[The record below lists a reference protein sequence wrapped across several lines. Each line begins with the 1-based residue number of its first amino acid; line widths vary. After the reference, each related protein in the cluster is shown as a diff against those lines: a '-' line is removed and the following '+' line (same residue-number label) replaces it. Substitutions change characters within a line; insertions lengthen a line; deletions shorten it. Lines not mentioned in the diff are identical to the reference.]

1 MALGSREIELVIEL
15 KRRGYLDGNLSVVEI
30 GAQQL
35 TDGFLGARDKIE
47 EAGRLFGA
55 KTPSP
60 LPQPPGCATAD
71 RRNLDEGAPYAR
83 DFWTWLGFDY
93 AAIDID
99 GADIIRL
106 DLNYES
112 IAPELI
118 GKYKVVTNCGT
129 TEHIA
134 NQLNAFKTIHDLAA
148 PDGVM
153 IHHLP
158 MQGMLNHGL
167 INYNPKFFWMLC
179 RSNVYRTLHM
189 GMTIDDNYY
198 DLPKNIVDAVV
209 SFDPEFLT
217 RSHAY
222 HVADASL
229 IMVTQKTTDAPYV
242 APIDVPDLP
251 RADDDAFGRHYAPVP
266 ELSRQPV
273 QFEEMLHRVSGWRLQ
288 RELLRRYRR
297 RIIHWLG

>member
-1 MALGSREIELVIEL
+1 MALGSYEIELVIEL

-35 TDGFLGARDKIE
+35 TDGFLGAREKIE

-55 KTPSP
+55 KTASP
-60 LPQPPGCATAD
+60 LPRPHGCTTAD
-71 RRNLDEGAPYAR
+71 RGNLDDGAPYAR
-83 DFWTWLGFDY
+83 DFWAWLGFDY

-112 IAPELI
+112 IAPELV
-118 GKYKVVTNCGT
+118 GKYKVVTNFGT
-129 TEHIA
+129 TEHVA

-167 INYNPKFFWMLC
+167 INYNPKFFWMLS
-179 RSNVYRTLHM
+179 RGNEYRIVYISVN
-189 GMTIDDNYY
+189 IDTGYCE
-198 DLPKNIVDAVV
+198 LPQNIVDAVV
-209 SFDPEFLT
+209 AFDPGFVA
-217 RSHAY
+217 RSPGY
-222 HVADASL
+222 HVADAAL
-229 IMVTQKTTDAPYV
+229 IVVLQKTIDAPYV

-251 RADDDAFGRHYAPVP
+251 RVDDNAFGRHYAPVFEP
-266 ELSRQPV
+266 DGRPV
-273 QFEEMLHRVSGWRLQ
+273 QFEEMLHRISGWRLQ

-297 RIIHWLG
+297 RITHWLG

>member
-1 MALGSREIELVIEL
+1 MALSSHEIELVIEL

-35 TDGFLGARDKIE
+35 ADGFLGARDKIA

-60 LPQPPGCATAD
+60 LPPPQECATAD
-71 RRNLDEGAPYAR
+71 RRDLDEGAPYAR

-112 IAPELI
+112 IAPELV
-118 GKYKVVTNCGT
+118 GKYQLVTNFGT
-129 TEHIA
+129 TEHVA

-167 INYNPKFFWMLC
+167 INYNPKFFWMLS
-179 RSNVYRTLHM
+179 RGNLYRTLHISVSVD
-189 GMTIDDNYY
+189 TDYY
-198 DLPKNIVDAVV
+198 ELPQNIVDAVV
-209 SFDPEFLT
+209 AFDPGFCA
-217 RSHAY
+217 RSPGY
-222 HVADASL
+222 HLADAGL
-229 IMVTQKTTDAPYV
+229 IVVMQKTTDAPYV
-242 APIDVPDLP
+242 APIDLPDLP
-251 RADDDAFGRHYAPVP
+251 RADDGAVGRHYAPGF
-266 ELSRQPV
+266 EPV
-273 QFEEMLHRVSGWRLQ
+273 RGPLQFEDMLHRVSGWSLQ

-297 RIIHWLG
+297 RITHWLG